1 MEKTTSDWEAREL
14 GESARFAPMSRR
26 VWALEIVRL
35 KTVTEYP
42 ALIRCPHIDRPMTPV
57 PIQPIRVVDGLI
69 GSGEMDLEDIGRRR
83 RREKEERREG
93 ERGRRR
99 SSGICLCGE

>member
-1 MEKTTSDWEAREL
+1 MEKTTSDWEASEF
-14 GESARFAPMSRR
+14 GESARFAPMSTR

-57 PIQPIRVVDGLI
+57 PIQPIRVLDGFI
-69 GSGEMDLEDIGRRR
+69 GSVEVDLEDIERRR
-83 RREKEERREG
+83 KKEETTEG
-93 ERGRRR
+93 ERGRRDR
-99 SSGICLCGE
+99 KSVV

>member
-1 MEKTTSDWEAREL
+1 MEKTTSDWEAREF
-14 GESARFAPMSRR
+14 GEAARLAPMARR
-26 VWALEIVRL
+26 GWALEIVRL

-57 PIQPIRVVDGLI
+57 PIQPIRVLEGLI
-69 GSGEMDLEDIGRRR
+69 GSDLEDIERRR
-83 RREKEERREG
+83 RKKEETREG

-99 SSGICLCGE
+99 SSGI